1 MKAMSLKLL
10 SVVSIASLAAMTAGC
25 GGDLVTS
32 DRSSV
37 VVVIDALQGASG
49 ATAIPA
55 FGGTLQSDV
64 LTRGGIFSD
73 PGRVTMRVIGK
84 DPTDVL
90 SLGNSITI
98 DRYLVTFSRTDCGP
112 QSARPCTPGVDVPFP
127 FDSAVTFTVTPG
139 STSTTASFEL
149 IRHTAKLEAPLL
161 GLRDQ
166 NNNINW
172 TIISTLAD
180 VTFFGHDQSGRKVS
194 ASGRIG
200 IQFGDFADPTS

>member
-1 MKAMSLKLL
+1 MRPMTFKLL
-10 SVVSIASLAAMTAGC
+10 TVASIVSLAAMTAGC
-25 GGDLVTS
+25 GGMAGN

-37 VVVIDALQGASG
+37 TLIVEALQAASG
-49 ATAIPA
+49 ASATPA
-55 FGGTLQSDV
+55 FSGTLQSDV

-73 PGRVTMRVIGK
+73 QGRVTMRVIGK

-90 SLGNSITI
+90 TLGNSVTIT
-98 DRYLVTFSRTDCGP
+98 RYLVTFTRSDGRN
-112 QSARPCTPGVDVPFP
+112 TPGIDVPFP

-139 STSTTASFEL
+139 STSSTAGFEL
-149 IRHTAKLEAPLL
+149 IRHTAKLESPLL

-180 VTFFGHDQSGRKVS
+180 VTFFGHDQAGRNVS

-200 IQFGDFADPTS
+200 VQFGDFADPTN

>member
-1 MKAMSLKLL
+1 MRAISLKLL
-10 SVVSIASLAAMTAGC
+10 SVASIASLAAMTAGC
-25 GGDLVTS
+25 GGDLLTN
-32 DRSSV
+32 DRSSL
-37 VVVIDALQGASG
+37 VVVIDALQAASG
-49 ATAIPA
+49 ATAIPT

-64 LTRGGIFSD
+64 LTRGGIISD

-90 SLGNSITI
+90 SLGNSVTI
-98 DRYLVTFSRTDCGP
+98 DRYLVTFTRSDGRN
-112 QSARPCTPGVDVPFP
+112 TPGLDVPYP

-172 TIISTLAD
+172 TIISTLAE

-200 IQFGDFADPTS
+200 VQFGDFADPQ